1 MSTSERLFPILYL
14 RETNRVES
22 MVSRRIDEA
31 TAKSVEV
38 GSCKTTSVSEV
49 GI

>member
-1 MSTSERLFPILYL
+1 MHTSERLFPIPYL

-22 MVSRRIDEA
+22 IVSRRIDKA
-31 TAKSVEV
+31 TAKSAEV

-49 GI
+49 GV

>member
-1 MSTSERLFPILYL
+1 MHTSERLFPVPYL

-22 MVSRRIDEA
+22 IVSRRIDEA
-31 TAKSVEV
+31 PAKSAEV

-49 GI
+49 GV